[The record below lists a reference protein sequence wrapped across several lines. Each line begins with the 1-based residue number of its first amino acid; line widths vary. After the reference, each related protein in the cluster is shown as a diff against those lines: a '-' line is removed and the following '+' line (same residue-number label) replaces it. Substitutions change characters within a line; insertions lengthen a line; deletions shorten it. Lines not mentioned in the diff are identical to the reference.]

1 MTAEVVEIE
10 TPKGLARAHV
20 KEVEAP
26 KGVLLLGHGAG
37 GSVTARDLGAATK
50 AAHGVDVTVVL
61 VEQPYRVAEKR
72 STPRAPV
79 LDEAW
84 NAVVE
89 QLLADTG
96 PLRGLPHVSGG
107 RSSGARVACRT
118 AAHTGA
124 SGVLCLAFPLM
135 PPGRNPTSRQP
146 ELDDVPVPTL
156 VIQGTND
163 RFGMPLPGESREVA
177 QIAGDHRLTTD
188 LPAIE
193 QAVAG
198 WLPRVLG

>member
-1 MTAEVVEIE
+1 MTAEVLEIE
-10 TPKGLARAHV
+10 TPKGLARAYV
-20 KEVEAP
+20 KEVAAP

-50 AAHGVDVTVVL
+50 AAQSVDVTVVL

-72 STPRAPV
+72 STPRPPV

-89 QLLADTG
+89 RLADKG
-96 PLRGLPHVSGG
+96 LLRGLPHVSGG
-107 RSSGARVACRT
+107 RSAGARVACRT

-124 SGVLCLAFPLM
+124 SGVLCLAFPLI

-146 ELDDVPVPTL
+146 ELDEVSVPTL

-163 RFGMPLPGESREVA
+163 RFGMPPPGDNREVA

-198 WLPRVLG
+198 WLPRVLT